1 MDGSSTGNLGSLFL
15 LLIISAFFSGSEAAF
30 LAVSRTRVRQLE
42 EEGRLGARL
51 LSFLVRRRLLVLTTL
66 LLGITLSNYTAER
79 LATGLAVEYLDPRLG
94 PLVAVV
100 VMTTVIIVCCEVIP
114 IHFGARR
121 PEALARL
128 ASIVVAPV
136 ALLLSPLVMSLS
148 LVSRGLL
155 HILGVRTGS
164 LLPGI
169 SEDHLKAM
177 IEQSE
182 EQGVLQAGERRM
194 MHGVLDFGEQTVAQV
209 MTPRLDMVCV
219 EAREPLAEALRLGLE
234 SNHSRLPVYEETPD
248 DIVGVLYLKDL
259 LPYVLTGEMDRE
271 CRVVARSVHHVP
283 ETLPANELLT
293 QLQHQHRTLAIVKDE
308 YGGTAGLVT
317 IEDLLEEIVGDI
329 HDEYDTEEPEIV
341 VVGPGELLCDARVAL
356 HQLEDAVSEELPT
369 DDYDS
374 LGGLI
379 LDLAGRIPAVGDVF
393 RWGRLRFE
401 VTAVTGPRVEQVR
414 VLVDP
419 DPLGDGDQDGEPHG

>member
-42 EEGRLGARL
+42 EEGRPGARL
-51 LSFLVRRRLLVLTTL
+51 LHFLLRRRPLVLTTL

-79 LATGLAVEYLDPRLG
+79 LATGLAVEHLDPRLG

-114 IHFGARR
+114 IHFGARY
-121 PEALARL
+121 PEALARV
-128 ASIVVAPV
+128 ASTVVAPV

-148 LVSRGLL
+148 VLSRGLL
-155 HILGVRTGS
+155 HVLGVRTGS

-182 EQGVLQAGERRM
+182 EQGVLAAGERRM

-209 MTPRLDMVCV
+209 MTPRPDMVCV

-234 SNHSRLPVYEETPD
+234 SNHSRLPVYENTPD

-259 LPYVLTGEMDRE
+259 LPYVLTDELDRE

-341 VVGPGELLCDARVAL
+341 VVGPGEFLCDARVAL

-369 DDYDS
+369 EEYDS
-374 LGGLI
+374 LGGLV
-379 LDLAGRIPAVGDVF
+379 LDLAGRIPAVGEVF

-414 VLVDP
+414 VLADP
-419 DPLGDGDQDGEPHG
+419 DPLRNSDQDGEPDD

>member
-42 EEGRLGARL
+42 EEGRPGARL
-51 LSFLVRRRLLVLTTL
+51 LHFLLRRRPLVLTTL

-79 LATGLAVEYLDPRLG
+79 LATGLAVEHLDPRL
-94 PLVAVV
+94 
-100 VMTTVIIVCCEVIP
+100 MTTVIIVCCEVIP
-114 IHFGARR
+114 IHFGARY
-121 PEALARL
+121 PEALARV
-128 ASIVVAPV
+128 ASTVVAPV

-148 LVSRGLL
+148 VLSRGLL
-155 HILGVRTGS
+155 HVLGVRTGS

-182 EQGVLQAGERRM
+182 EQGVLAAGERRM

-209 MTPRLDMVCV
+209 MTPRPDMVCV

-234 SNHSRLPVYEETPD
+234 SNHSRLPVYENTPD

-259 LPYVLTGEMDRE
+259 LPYVLTDELDRE

-341 VVGPGELLCDARVAL
+341 VVGPGEFLCDARVAL

-369 DDYDS
+369 EEYDS
-374 LGGLI
+374 LGGLV
-379 LDLAGRIPAVGDVF
+379 LDLAGRIPAVGEVF

-414 VLVDP
+414 VLADP
-419 DPLGDGDQDGEPHG
+419 DPLRNSDQDGEPDD